1 MMSQLMFWP
10 DAPTV
15 SIVVL
20 AAVFVVVLYLART
33 YAHHL
38 IRSLTHVFHHVLR
51 LGARSVMLG
60 YQRLRQRN
68 REVLLSTG
76 AEAVEHKIER
86 EFIRINNVV
95 TRDLEA
101 YPAMH
106 RSMSDLVSRI
116 DDDYRESTETPPP
129 PPGWVDAV
137 DAVAKIPATGD
148 SMVSNI
154 LKEIK
159 GSIDKHHKDA
169 LDEYRK
175 QSKTRHGLLEKMMPY
190 WRKASQTMQ
199 SMDKTIKGILE
210 RSVRIDNMMKEY
222 EGIRAGTDQSVRTLS
237 SSALTQF
244 FISSVVMLIAM
255 GGGVVNFNLIA
266 LPMSEMVGGGSYLGP
281 FKMSQVAAMVI
292 ILVETTMGIFLME
305 ALRITRLFPVI
316 GNIADRKRKWFM
328 WGAFSIL
335 FIMACVESSLAFMR
349 DIIATER
356 LALVQTLAE
365 SEGVASTTTSVI
377 PMVGQMVLG
386 FILPFALACVAVPFE
401 SFVHSGRTVIG
412 IIVEGFLRFTAF
424 FLRLAGNFAKGL
436 GNLMLSIYD
445 LLTFPLLWVEQ
456 VIKLKSS
463 TKVQQR
469 KGEEA
474 KGGEIK

>member
-1 MMSQLMFWP
+1 
-10 DAPTV
+10 
-15 SIVVL
+15 
-20 AAVFVVVLYLART
+20 
-33 YAHHL
+33 
-38 IRSLTHVFHHVLR
+38 
-51 LGARSVMLG
+51 
-60 YQRLRQRN
+60 
-68 REVLLSTG
+68 
-76 AEAVEHKIER
+76 
-86 EFIRINNVV
+86 
-95 TRDLEA
+95 
-101 YPAMH
+101 
-106 RSMSDLVSRI
+106 
-116 DDDYRESTETPPP
+116 
-129 PPGWVDAV
+129 
-137 DAVAKIPATGD
+137 
-148 SMVSNI
+148 MVSNI